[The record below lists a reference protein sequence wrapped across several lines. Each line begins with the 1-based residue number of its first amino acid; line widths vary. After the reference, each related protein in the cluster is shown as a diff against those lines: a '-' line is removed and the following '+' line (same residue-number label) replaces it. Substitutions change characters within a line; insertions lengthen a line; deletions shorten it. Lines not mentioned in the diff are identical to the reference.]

1 MNKNL
6 PLYEALINDLE
17 DGIFAV
23 SLVSTPAT
31 ESNWQCFSKE
41 EQMYSIENEE
51 EHIITGVIM
60 LANSPIFR
68 RDDSGYEYNIVYKPE
83 TIKLMS
89 EKMLKDMA
97 HNQIDI
103 EHNGCILP
111 PGTVNLVEIYIKDS
125 EKGISPNFL
134 KDIPDGSL
142 IGSYKI
148 HDDVLWNM
156 CKEGTLHGFS
166 LAGWFDVKEFKDK
179 KKSKYSMIEKIKE
192 KLRQLLV
199 ELSETEEEEVKPFFK
214 EEVEETVEETEK
226 PAETP
231 IEETTETVEETETPN
246 VAEETPAEETPA
258 EETPAEEIPA
268 EETPTETEV
277 QMAAKTEEVPADDET
292 KEEVPADDET
302 KEEVPAEKED
312 NSELALIKADIV
324 SMKNDIELAKG
335 LYEQM
340 KTDLESIKETLQ
352 NLVNAPVVPPVT
364 EQFEAATV
372 IDKKVSKAAKYAAAL
387 HK

>member
-1 MNKNL
+1 MRYFMNKNL

-148 HDDVLWNM
+148 HDDVLWNA
-156 CKEGTLHGFS
+156 CKEGNLHGFS
-166 LAGWFDVKEFKDK
+166 LAGYFDIKEFKSK
-179 KKSKYSMIEKIKE
+179 KKSKYSMIEKIKA
-192 KLRQLLV
+192 KLRELLV
-199 ELSETEEEEVKPFFK
+199 ELSAEEETETVEQVTETEEV
-214 EEVEETVEETEK
+214 
-226 PAETP
+226 
-231 IEETTETVEETETPN
+231 TETVEETEAPAES
-246 VAEETPAEETPA
+246 AEETVETVEVPEETVEVSTLVNVEETEAPAESE
-258 EETPAEEIPA
+258 
-268 EETPTETEV
+268 EV
-277 QMAAKTEEVPADDET
+277 QMAAETEEKNTDTEEVPAEQ
-292 KEEVPADDET
+292 EET
-302 KEEVPAEKED
+302 KEEVPAETED
-312 NSELALIKADIV
+312 NSEIALIKADIA

-352 NLVNAPVVPPVT
+352 NLVNAPAVPPVT
-364 EQFEAATV
+364 EQFEATAIV
-372 IDKKVSKAAKYAAAL
+372 DKKMSKAARIVSAL
-387 HK
+387 HN

>member
-103 EHNGCILP
+103 EHQGNILP

-199 ELSETEEEEVKPFFK
+199 ELSAEEEVT
-214 EEVEETVEETEK
+214 ETVEEMET
-226 PAETP
+226 PAESA
-231 IEETTETVEETETPN
+231 EEPTESVEETETPAESEESEEETETPS
-246 VAEETPAEETPA
+246 VAEETTETL
-258 EETPAEEIPA
+258 
-268 EETPTETEV
+268 TETEV
-277 QMAAKTEEVPADDET
+277 QMAAETEEVPADDET

-302 KEEVPAEKED
+302 KEEVPAETED

>member
-199 ELSETEEEEVKPFFK
+199 ELSAEEE
-214 EEVEETVEETEK
+214 
-226 PAETP
+226 
-231 IEETTETVEETETPN
+231 EETTETVEETETPT
-246 VAEETPAEETPA
+246 ESTEEETTETPAESTE
-258 EETPAEEIPA
+258 EETT
-268 EETPTETEV
+268 ETPTETEV
-277 QMAAKTEEVPADDET
+277 QMAAETEEVPADDET

-302 KEEVPAEKED
+302 KEEVPTEKED

-324 SMKNDIELAKG
+324 SMKDDIELAKG

>member
-97 HNQIDI
+97 HDQIDI

-199 ELSETEEEEVKPFFK
+199 ELSAEEEE
-214 EEVEETVEETEK
+214 EETTETVQETET
-226 PAETP
+226 PAESTG
-231 IEETTETVEETETPN
+231 ETTETVEEK
-246 VAEETPAEETPA
+246 ETPAESTEESEDETETTAESA
-258 EETPAEEIPA
+258 EETTEQV
-268 EETPTETEV
+268 TETEV
-277 QMAAKTEEVPADDET
+277 QMAAETEEDNTEVTEEVPAEG
-292 KEEVPADDET
+292 ET
-302 KEEVPAEKED
+302 KEEVPAETED

>member
-60 LANSPIFR
+60 LANTPIFR
-68 RDDSGYEYNIVYKPE
+68 RDDSGYEYNIIYKPE

-103 EHNGCILP
+103 EHQGNILP
-111 PGTVNLVEIYIKDS
+111 AGTVNLVEIYIKDS

-199 ELSETEEEEVKPFFK
+199 ELSETEEETT
-214 EEVEETVEETEK
+214 ETVEETET
-226 PAETP
+226 PAESEDETVEEKENVA
-231 IEETTETVEETETPN
+231 EETTETVEETETPA
-246 VAEETPAEETPA
+246 VAEET
-258 EETPAEEIPA
+258 
-268 EETPTETEV
+268 ETPTETEV
-277 QMAAKTEEVPADDET
+277 QMAAETEEVPADDET
-292 KEEVPADDET
+292 KEEVPAEDET
-302 KEEVPAEKED
+302 KEEVPVETED

-324 SMKNDIELAKG
+324 SMKNDIELTKG

>member
-23 SLVSTPAT
+23 SLVSAPAT

-41 EQMYSIENEE
+41 ELMYSIENEE

-60 LANSPIFR
+60 LANSPIYR
-68 RDDSGYEYNIVYKPE
+68 IDDSGYEYNIVYKPE

-111 PGTVNLVEIYIKDS
+111 AGTVNLVEIYIKDS

-156 CKEGTLHGFS
+156 CKEGKLHGFS

-199 ELSETEEEEVKPFFK
+199 ELSETEEEVT
-214 EEVEETVEETEK
+214 ETVEENETT
-226 PAETP
+226 AEST
-231 IEETTETVEETETPN
+231 EETTETVEETETP
-246 VAEETPAEETPA
+246 AEETTETVEEKETPNIAEETT
-258 EETPAEEIPA
+258 EQV
-268 EETPTETEV
+268 TETEV
-277 QMAAKTEEVPADDET
+277 QMAAETEEDKTEDNTEDTEEVPVDDET
-292 KEEVPADDET
+292 KEEVPT
-302 KEEVPAEKED
+302 EKED

-352 NLVNAPVVPPVT
+352 NLVNAPAVPPVT
-364 EQFEAATV
+364 EQFEAATIV
-372 IDKKVSKAAKYAAAL
+372 DKKMSKAARIVSAL
-387 HK
+387 HN

>member
-68 RDDSGYEYNIVYKPE
+68 RDDSGYEYNIIYKPE

-111 PGTVNLVEIYIKDS
+111 TGTVNLVEIYIKDS

-199 ELSETEEEEVKPFFK
+199 ELSAEE
-214 EEVEETVEETEK
+214 EEVEETVEETETQ
-226 PAETP
+226 AEST
-231 IEETTETVEETETPN
+231 EETTETVEENENPAETVEN
-246 VAEETPAEETPA
+246 VAEETTETL
-258 EETPAEEIPA
+258 
-268 EETPTETEV
+268 TETEV
-277 QMAAKTEEVPADDET
+277 QMAAETEKVPADDETTEEVPADDET
-292 KEEVPADDET
+292 KEEVP
-302 KEEVPAEKED
+302 VEKED

-324 SMKNDIELAKG
+324 SMKNDIELTKG

-352 NLVNAPVVPPVT
+352 NLVNAPAVPPVT

>member
-1 MNKNL
+1 
-6 PLYEALINDLE
+6 
-17 DGIFAV
+17 
-23 SLVSTPAT
+23 
-31 ESNWQCFSKE
+31 
-41 EQMYSIENEE
+41 MYSIENEE

-68 RDDSGYEYNIVYKPE
+68 RDDSGYEYNIVYSPE

-111 PGTVNLVEIYIKDS
+111 AGTVNLVEIYIKDS

-166 LAGWFDVKEFKDK
+166 LAGWFDVKKFKDK

-192 KLRQLLV
+192 KLR
-199 ELSETEEEEVKPFFK
+199 
-214 EEVEETVEETEK
+214 
-226 PAETP
+226 
-231 IEETTETVEETETPN
+231 
-246 VAEETPAEETPA
+246 
-258 EETPAEEIPA
+258 
-268 EETPTETEV
+268 
-277 QMAAKTEEVPADDET
+277 
-292 KEEVPADDET
+292 
-302 KEEVPAEKED
+302 
-312 NSELALIKADIV
+312 
-324 SMKNDIELAKG
+324 
-335 LYEQM
+335 
-340 KTDLESIKETLQ
+340 
-352 NLVNAPVVPPVT
+352 
-364 EQFEAATV
+364 
-372 IDKKVSKAAKYAAAL
+372 
-387 HK
+387 

>member
-1 MNKNL
+1 MNKEL
-6 PLYEALINDLE
+6 PLYEALINDLN

-23 SLVSTPAT
+23 SLVDYPAT
-31 ESNWQCFSKE
+31 ESNWQCFSKQ

-60 LANSPIFR
+60 LANTPIYR
-68 RDDSGYEYNIVYKPE
+68 RDETGFEFNIVYTPE

-103 EHNGCILP
+103 QHDGNILP
-111 PGTVNLVEIYIKDS
+111 AGTVNLVEVYIKNS
-125 EKGISPNFL
+125 EKGIAPNFL

-148 HDDVLWNM
+148 HDDVLWNA
-156 CKEGTLHGFS
+156 CKEGNLHGFS
-166 LAGWFDVKEFKDK
+166 LAGYFDIKEFKSK

-192 KLRQLLV
+192 KLSELLV
-199 ELSETEEEEVKPFFK
+199 ELSAEEETETVEQVTETEEV
-214 EEVEETVEETEK
+214 
-226 PAETP
+226 
-231 IEETTETVEETETPN
+231 TETVEETEVPAES
-246 VAEETPAEETPA
+246 AEETVETVEVPVETAEVEAPVDAEETEVSA
-258 EETPAEEIPA
+258 ESE
-268 EETPTETEV
+268 EV
-277 QMAAKTEEVPADDET
+277 QMAAETEEKNSDTEEAPAET
-292 KEEVPADDET
+292 EET
-302 KEEVPAEKED
+302 KEEVPAETED
-312 NSELALIKADIV
+312 NSEIALIKADIA

-352 NLVNAPVVPPVT
+352 NLVNAPAVPPVT
-364 EQFEAATV
+364 EQFEAAAIV
-372 IDKKVSKAAKYAAAL
+372 DKKMSKAARIVSAL
-387 HK
+387 HN

>member
-17 DGIFAV
+17 EGIFAV

-31 ESNWQCFSKE
+31 ESNWQCFSKD

-68 RDDSGYEYNIVYKPE
+68 RDDSGYEYNIVYSPE

-89 EKMLKDMA
+89 EKMLKDMS

-103 EHNGCILP
+103 EHQGNILP
-111 PGTVNLVEIYIKDS
+111 AGTVNLVEIYIKDS

-199 ELSETEEEEVKPFFK
+199 ELSAE
-214 EEVEETVEETEK
+214 EEVEETVEETET
-226 PAETP
+226 PAESAEETETP
-231 IEETTETVEETETPN
+231 AESTEETTETVEN
-246 VAEETPAEETPA
+246 VAEETTETPA
-258 EETPAEEIPA
+258 
-268 EETPTETEV
+268 ETEV
-277 QMAAKTEEVPADDET
+277 QMAAETEEVPADDET
-292 KEEVPADDET
+292 TEEVPADDET

>member
-192 KLRQLLV
+192 KLRQILV
-199 ELSETEEEEVKPFFK
+199 ELSETEEET
-214 EEVEETVEETEK
+214 ETVEETET
-226 PAETP
+226 PAEST
-231 IEETTETVEETETPN
+231 EETTETVEETETPAES
-246 VAEETPAEETPA
+246 AEEETETVEET
-258 EETPAEEIPA
+258 
-268 EETPTETEV
+268 ETPTETEV
-277 QMAAKTEEVPADDET
+277 QMAAETEEVPADDET
-292 KEEVPADDET
+292 T
-302 KEEVPAEKED
+302 EEVPAEKED

>member
-41 EQMYSIENEE
+41 EYMYSIENEE

-103 EHNGCILP
+103 EHNGFILP

-156 CKEGTLHGFS
+156 CKEGKLHGFS

-199 ELSETEEEEVKPFFK
+199 ELSAEEEQVS
-214 EEVEETVEETEK
+214 
-226 PAETP
+226 
-231 IEETTETVEETETPN
+231 ETVEETETP
-246 VAEETPAEETPA
+246 AESTEEMTETLEETETHSESEETL
-258 EETPAEEIPA
+258 EET
-268 EETPTETEV
+268 ETPTETEV
-277 QMAAKTEEVPADDET
+277 QMAAETEEVPVDDET
-292 KEEVPADDET
+292 KEEVPVDDET

>member
-1 MNKNL
+1 
-6 PLYEALINDLE
+6 
-17 DGIFAV
+17 
-23 SLVSTPAT
+23 
-31 ESNWQCFSKE
+31 
-41 EQMYSIENEE
+41 MYSIENEE

-60 LANSPIFR
+60 IANSPIFR
-68 RDDSGYEYNIVYKPE
+68 RDASGYEYNIVYTPE

-103 EHNGCILP
+103 EHNGNILP
-111 PGTVNLVEIYIKDS
+111 AGTVNLVEVYIKDS

-192 KLRQLLV
+192 KLSELLV
-199 ELSETEEEEVKPFFK
+199 ELSAEEE
-214 EEVEETVEETEK
+214 
-226 PAETP
+226 
-231 IEETTETVEETETPN
+231 TETVEQVIETEEVTETVETVEVPGEEAE
-246 VAEETPAEETPA
+246 VEAPVDAEETEAPAESE
-258 EETPAEEIPA
+258 
-268 EETPTETEV
+268 EV
-277 QMAAKTEEVPADDET
+277 QMAAETEEENSDTEEVPAESEET
-292 KEEVPADDET
+292 E
-302 KEEVPAEKED
+302 EEVPAESED
-312 NSELALIKADIV
+312 NSEIALIKADIA

-352 NLVNAPVVPPVT
+352 NLVNAPAVPPVT

-372 IDKKVSKAAKYAAAL
+372 IDTKVSKAARIASAL
-387 HK
+387 RK

>member
-60 LANSPIFR
+60 LANTPIFR
-68 RDDSGYEYNIVYKPE
+68 RDGSGYEYNIVYSPE

-192 KLRQLLV
+192 KLRELLV
-199 ELSETEEEEVKPFFK
+199 ELSAE
-214 EEVEETVEETEK
+214 EEVEETVEETE
-226 PAETP
+226 TP
-231 IEETTETVEETETPN
+231 TETVEETETPAETPAESTEETTETVEN
-246 VAEETPAEETPA
+246 VAEETTETPA
-258 EETPAEEIPA
+258 
-268 EETPTETEV
+268 ETEV
-277 QMAAKTEEVPADDET
+277 QMAAETEEVPAN
-292 KEEVPADDET
+292 DET
-302 KEEVPAEKED
+302 KEEVPAEDETKEEVPAETED
-312 NSELALIKADIV
+312 NSELALIKADIA

>member
-68 RDDSGYEYNIVYKPE
+68 RDDSGYEYNIIYKPE

-103 EHNGCILP
+103 EHQGNILP

-199 ELSETEEEEVKPFFK
+199 ELSAEEEVS
-214 EEVEETVEETEK
+214 ETVEETETTTES
-226 PAETP
+226 A
-231 IEETTETVEETETPN
+231 EETTETVEETETTTES
-246 VAEETPAEETPA
+246 AEETEEET
-258 EETPAEEIPA
+258 
-268 EETPTETEV
+268 ETPTETEV
-277 QMAAKTEEVPADDET
+277 QMAAETEEVPADDET
-292 KEEVPADDET
+292 KEEVPTDDET
-302 KEEVPAEKED
+302 KEEVPAETED

>member
-1 MNKNL
+1 MNKEL
-6 PLYEALINDLE
+6 PLYEALINDLN

-23 SLVSTPAT
+23 SLVDYPAT
-31 ESNWQCFSKE
+31 ESNWQCFSKQ

-60 LANSPIFR
+60 LANTPIYR
-68 RDDSGYEYNIVYKPE
+68 RDETGFEFNIVYTPE

-103 EHNGCILP
+103 QHDGNILP
-111 PGTVNLVEIYIKDS
+111 AGTVNLVEVYIKNS
-125 EKGISPNFL
+125 EKGIAPNFI

-148 HDDVLWNM
+148 HDDVLWNA
-156 CKEGTLHGFS
+156 CKEGNLHGFS
-166 LAGWFDVKEFKDK
+166 LSGYFDIKEFESK

-192 KLRQLLV
+192 KLSELLV
-199 ELSETEEEEVKPFFK
+199 ELSAEEETETVEQVTETEEV
-214 EEVEETVEETEK
+214 
-226 PAETP
+226 
-231 IEETTETVEETETPN
+231 TETVEETEAPAESVEETVETVEAPGETVDVETP
-246 VAEETPAEETPA
+246 VDAEETEAPAE
-258 EETPAEEIPA
+258 
-268 EETPTETEV
+268 
-277 QMAAKTEEVPADDET
+277 TEEVKMAAETEEKNSDTEEAPAET
-292 KEEVPADDET
+292 EET
-302 KEEVPAEKED
+302 KEEVPAETED
-312 NSELALIKADIV
+312 NSEIALIKADIA

-352 NLVNAPVVPPVT
+352 NLVNAPAVPPVT
-364 EQFEAATV
+364 EQFEATAIV
-372 IDKKVSKAAKYAAAL
+372 DKKMSKAARIVSAL
-387 HK
+387 HS

>member
-68 RDDSGYEYNIVYKPE
+68 RDDSGYEYNIVYSPE

-111 PGTVNLVEIYIKDS
+111 AGTVNLVEIYIKDS

-192 KLRQLLV
+192 KLKELLV
-199 ELSETEEEEVKPFFK
+199 ELSAEEEVS
-214 EEVEETVEETEK
+214 
-226 PAETP
+226 
-231 IEETTETVEETETPN
+231 ETVEETETP
-246 VAEETPAEETPA
+246 AETPAESTEETVEETETPA
-258 EETPAEEIPA
+258 ESTEESEEETETPAEST
-268 EETPTETEV
+268 EETTETEV
-277 QMAAKTEEVPADDET
+277 QMAAETEEVPADDETTEEVPADDET
-292 KEEVPADDET
+292 KQEVPS
-302 KEEVPAEKED
+302 EKED

>member
-1 MNKNL
+1 MNKEL
-6 PLYEALINDLE
+6 PLYEALINDLN

-23 SLVSTPAT
+23 SLVDYPAT
-31 ESNWQCFSKE
+31 ESNWQCFSKQ

-60 LANSPIFR
+60 LANTPIYR
-68 RDDSGYEYNIVYKPE
+68 RDETGFEFNIVYTPE

-103 EHNGCILP
+103 QHDGNILP
-111 PGTVNLVEIYIKDS
+111 AGTVNLVEVYIKNS
-125 EKGISPNFL
+125 EKGIAPNFL

-148 HDDVLWNM
+148 HDDVLWNA
-156 CKEGTLHGFS
+156 CKEGNLHGFS
-166 LAGWFDVKEFKDK
+166 LAGYFDIKEFKSK

-192 KLRQLLV
+192 KLSELLV
-199 ELSETEEEEVKPFFK
+199 ELSAEEETETVEQVTETEEV
-214 EEVEETVEETEK
+214 
-226 PAETP
+226 
-231 IEETTETVEETETPN
+231 TETVEETEAPAES
-246 VAEETPAEETPA
+246 AEETVETVEVPKETVEVLVPVDAEETEA
-258 EETPAEEIPA
+258 
-268 EETPTETEV
+268 PTESEEV
-277 QMAAKTEEVPADDET
+277 QMAAETEEKNSDTEEVPADQE
-292 KEEVPADDET
+292 ET
-302 KEEVPAEKED
+302 KEEVPAETED
-312 NSELALIKADIV
+312 NSEIALIKADIA

-352 NLVNAPVVPPVT
+352 NLVNAPAVPPVT
-364 EQFEAATV
+364 EQFEATAIV
-372 IDKKVSKAAKYAAAL
+372 DKKMSKAARIVSAL
-387 HK
+387 HN

>member
-199 ELSETEEEEVKPFFK
+199 ELSAEEETTES
-214 EEVEETVEETEK
+214 VEETET
-226 PAETP
+226 PAEST
-231 IEETTETVEETETPN
+231 EETTETVEETETP
-246 VAEETPAEETPA
+246 AESAEETEEETPAESA
-258 EETPAEEIPA
+258 EETTEQV
-268 EETPTETEV
+268 TETEV
-277 QMAAKTEEVPADDET
+277 QMAAETEEVPA
-292 KEEVPADDET
+292 PDET
-302 KEEVPAEKED
+302 KEEVPAETED

-352 NLVNAPVVPPVT
+352 NLVNAPAVPPVT
-364 EQFEAATV
+364 ELFEAATV

>member
-1 MNKNL
+1 MNKEL
-6 PLYEALINDLE
+6 PLYEALINDLN

-23 SLVSTPAT
+23 SLVDYPAT
-31 ESNWQCFSKE
+31 ESNWQCFSKQ

-60 LANSPIFR
+60 LANTPIYR
-68 RDDSGYEYNIVYKPE
+68 RDETGFEFNIVYTPE

-103 EHNGCILP
+103 QHDGNILP
-111 PGTVNLVEIYIKDS
+111 AGTVNLVEVYIKNS
-125 EKGISPNFL
+125 EKGIAPNFL

-148 HDDVLWNM
+148 HDDVLWNA
-156 CKEGTLHGFS
+156 CKEGNLHGFS
-166 LAGWFDVKEFKDK
+166 LAGYFDIKEFESK

-192 KLRQLLV
+192 KLSELLV
-199 ELSETEEEEVKPFFK
+199 ELSAEEETETVEQVTETEEV
-214 EEVEETVEETEK
+214 
-226 PAETP
+226 
-231 IEETTETVEETETPN
+231 TETVEETEAPAES
-246 VAEETPAEETPA
+246 AEETVETVEVPKETVEVLVPVDAEETEA
-258 EETPAEEIPA
+258 
-268 EETPTETEV
+268 PTESEEV
-277 QMAAKTEEVPADDET
+277 QMAAETEEKNSDTEEVPAEQ
-292 KEEVPADDET
+292 EET
-302 KEEVPAEKED
+302 KEEVPAETED
-312 NSELALIKADIV
+312 NSEIALIKADIA

-352 NLVNAPVVPPVT
+352 NLVNAPAVPPVT
-364 EQFEAATV
+364 EQFEAAAIV
-372 IDKKVSKAAKYAAAL
+372 DKKMSKAARIVSAL
-387 HK
+387 HN

>member
-1 MNKNL
+1 MNKEL
-6 PLYEALINDLE
+6 PLYEALINDLN

-23 SLVSTPAT
+23 SLVDYPAT
-31 ESNWQCFSKE
+31 ESNWQCFSKQ

-60 LANSPIFR
+60 LANTPIYR
-68 RDDSGYEYNIVYKPE
+68 RDETGFEFNIVYTPE

-103 EHNGCILP
+103 QHDGNILP
-111 PGTVNLVEIYIKDS
+111 AGTVNLVEVYIKNS
-125 EKGISPNFL
+125 EKGIAPNFL

-148 HDDVLWNM
+148 HDDVLWNA
-156 CKEGTLHGFS
+156 CKEGNLHGFS
-166 LAGWFDVKEFKDK
+166 LAGYFDIKEFKSK

-192 KLRQLLV
+192 KLSELLV
-199 ELSETEEEEVKPFFK
+199 ELSAEEETESVEQVTETEEV
-214 EEVEETVEETEK
+214 
-226 PAETP
+226 
-231 IEETTETVEETETPN
+231 TETVEETEASAES
-246 VAEETPAEETPA
+246 AEETVETVEAPEETVNVLVPVDAEETEAPV
-258 EETPAEEIPA
+258 ESE
-268 EETPTETEV
+268 EV
-277 QMAAKTEEVPADDET
+277 QMAAETEEKNSDTEEVPAEQ
-292 KEEVPADDET
+292 EET
-302 KEEVPAEKED
+302 KEEVPAETED
-312 NSELALIKADIV
+312 NSEIALIKADIA

-352 NLVNAPVVPPVT
+352 NLVNAPAVPPVT
-364 EQFEAATV
+364 EQFEATAIV
-372 IDKKVSKAAKYAAAL
+372 DKKMSKAARIVSAL
-387 HK
+387 HS

>member
-199 ELSETEEEEVKPFFK
+199 ELSETEEEET
-214 EEVEETVEETEK
+214 ETVEETET
-226 PAETP
+226 PAEST
-231 IEETTETVEETETPN
+231 EETTETVEETETPAES
-246 VAEETPAEETPA
+246 AEEETETVEET
-258 EETPAEEIPA
+258 
-268 EETPTETEV
+268 ETPTETEV
-277 QMAAKTEEVPADDET
+277 QMAAETEEVPADDET
-292 KEEVPADDET
+292 TEEVPADDET

>member
-97 HNQIDI
+97 HDQIDI

-199 ELSETEEEEVKPFFK
+199 ELSAEEEE
-214 EEVEETVEETEK
+214 EETTETVQETET
-226 PAETP
+226 PAEST
-231 IEETTETVEETETPN
+231 EETTETVEEK
-246 VAEETPAEETPA
+246 ETPAESTEESEDETETTAESA
-258 EETPAEEIPA
+258 EETTEQV
-268 EETPTETEV
+268 TETEV
-277 QMAAKTEEVPADDET
+277 QMAAETEEDNTEDNTEEVTAEG
-292 KEEVPADDET
+292 ET
-302 KEEVPAEKED
+302 KEEVPAETED